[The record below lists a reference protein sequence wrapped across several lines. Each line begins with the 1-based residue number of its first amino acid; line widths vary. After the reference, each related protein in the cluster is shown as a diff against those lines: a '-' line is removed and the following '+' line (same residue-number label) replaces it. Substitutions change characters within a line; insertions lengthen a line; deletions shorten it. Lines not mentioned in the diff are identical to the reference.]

1 MKFKMPE
8 TLASRVFETHRGV
21 DFSILFT
28 IIFRFNPDSKSAM
41 LRQPNHHSVD
51 SDIEQ
56 SDE

>member
-8 TLASRVFETHRGV
+8 TLASGVFEAHRCV

-41 LRQPNHHSVD
+41 PRQPNHHSIHDDVED
-51 SDIEQ
+51 SDE
-56 SDE
+56 